1 MQCACPNAG
10 SLARFRPVNQPPE
23 RQPELPGATLGLAQE
38 EKPADRA
45 ATEGGDATSS
55 SRSKWAGPWV
65 FGVFLIVAT
74 ALAYRPAWNGGYIW
88 DDDCYV
94 SQNMLLSAPDGLKRI
109 WFSLDSPSQYFPLT
123 YTTFRLEHSFWG
135 LNPSGYHWVNI
146 LMHAANALVLWRLL
160 RRLEV
165 RGARLAAALFALHPV
180 QVESV
185 AWITELKNVQALFF
199 SLLAV
204 LAWVAFCEERPRRLW
219 RYYALALVFYVLAL
233 TSKSTACT
241 LPAALVLVLWLKRW
255 PITWRRMAQ
264 VAPFV
269 LLGVGMGLLAMWW
282 ERYHQLTEGQVFG
295 LGLLDRILIASRA
308 VWFYL
313 GKLLWPSKLA
323 FSYPLWKI
331 NAADPVAYVWLA
343 AGASL
348 AGLICLTRARLGRG
362 VETAALYF
370 VATLSPLLGFI
381 MLYTFHITFV
391 ADHYQYMACIG
402 PLALVAAGLTRL
414 LEILDRKGLFKPM
427 LCTAWVLTLG
437 ILTWRQSGAYT
448 DLETLWR
455 RTIET
460 NPKAF
465 MAHGNLGSM
474 LLDTPRT
481 NEALAHLNK
490 AIEIKPDYGDAHFNL
505 GIAYFRMQRLDD
517 SLVHFQEALRVQPGS
532 AAARMN
538 LGALLI
544 QKGDLDGAI
553 PYLRRALEIRPQYA
567 QASFNLGNALWQK
580 GQAEE
585 AIACYR
591 AALKSNPDHAET
603 HYNLGLVLFR
613 QGELDQALPHFQKLI
628 EINPGY
634 ASTCLSFANE
644 MLKIGRVDQAAT
656 LLGLI
661 VQCRPDYAEA
671 HYNLGVA
678 LFQTGQTNQ
687 AVVEFQRSLVLR
699 PDLLPAHRTLGNL
712 LRRSGQIQ
720 EAIAHYETVVS
731 AQAADAGLLN
741 ELAWIRATAPQ
752 AQFRDGAEAVRL
764 AEQACQ
770 TTQFKEPV
778 LVLTLAAA
786 YAEAGRFEDA
796 ATTAQKAHD
805 LALALEQKE
814 LAEKCLQFVELFKGR
829 QPWREG

>member
-1 MQCACPNAG
+1 L
-10 SLARFRPVNQPPE
+10 SE
-23 RQPELPGATLGLAQE
+23 ATLGPAQDE
-38 EKPADRA
+38 QPADRA
-45 ATEGGDATSS
+45 APEEGATTP
-55 SRSKWAGPWV
+55 RPRANWAGPWL
-65 FGVFLIVAT
+65 FGAFLVLAT

-88 DDDCYV
+88 DDDVYV
-94 SQNMLLSAPDGLKRI
+94 SHNMLLSAPDGLRRL

-135 LNPSGYHWVNI
+135 LNPTGYHWVNI
-146 LMHAANALVLWRLL
+146 LMHAANALLLWRLL
-160 RRLEV
+160 MRLGV
-165 RGARLAAALFALHPV
+165 PGARLAAALFALHPV

-219 RYYALALVFYVLAL
+219 RYYVLALVLYVLAL

-255 PITWRRMAQ
+255 PITWGRILQ
-264 VAPFV
+264 IVPFV

-295 LGLLDRILIASRA
+295 LGFLDRILIASRA
-308 VWFYL
+308 SWFYL
-313 GKLLWPSKLA
+313 GKLIWPSKLA

-331 NAADPVAYVWLA
+331 NAADPVAYAWLA
-343 AGASL
+343 AGAGL
-348 AGLICLTRARLGRG
+348 AGVIYLARGRLGRG
-362 VETAALYF
+362 VETAALF
-370 VATLSPLLGFI
+370 FLAMLSPLLGFI

-391 ADHYQYMACIG
+391 ADHYQYVACIG
-402 PLALVAAGLTRL
+402 PLALAAAGLTRL
-414 LEILDRKGLFKPM
+414 LETLDGKGVFTPAL
-427 LCTAWVLTLG
+427 LTACVLTLG

-448 DLETLWR
+448 DLETLWS

-490 AIEIKPDYGDAHFNL
+490 AIEINPDYAEAHFNL
-505 GIAYFRMQRLDD
+505 GIAYSRMQRLDD
-517 SLVHFQEALRVQPGS
+517 ALVHFQEALRVRPDS

-553 PYLRRALEIRPQYA
+553 FYLRRALEIRPKYA

-580 GQAEE
+580 GQTEE

-591 AALKSNPDHAET
+591 AALKSNPDHTES
-603 HYNLGLVLFR
+603 HYNLGLILFR

-634 ASTCLSFANE
+634 GSTCLGFANE
-644 MLKIGRVDQAAT
+644 LLKNGRADQAAA

-661 VQCRPDYAEA
+661 VQSRPDYAEA
-671 HYNLGVA
+671 HFNLGVA
-678 LFQTGQTNQ
+678 LFQIGQTNQ
-687 AVVEFQRSLVLR
+687 AVAEFQRSLVLR
-699 PDLLPAHRTLGNL
+699 PDLIPAHRTMGNL

-720 EAIAHYETVVS
+720 EAITHYEKVVS
-731 AQAADAGLLN
+731 AQAADAGVLN
-741 ELAWIRATAPQ
+741 ELAWIRATQPQ
-752 AQFRDGAEAVRL
+752 PHFRDGAEAVRL

-778 LVLTLAAA
+778 LVLTLSAA
-786 YAEAGRFEDA
+786 YAEAARFEDA
-796 ATTAQKAHD
+796 AKTAQKAHD
-805 LALALEQKE
+805 LALSLGQTD
-814 LAEKCLQFVELFKGR
+814 LAEKCLQFVELFKAR
-829 QPWREG
+829 QPYREG